1 MRRAMLSVMARVL
14 LTGADGY
21 IGVRLGDHLLRT
33 GFDVVGLDSGFH
45 RVGWLYPSPDLRPA
59 MRTKDIREVEL
70 DDLADF
76 DAVVHL
82 GEVSNDP
89 VGALDESVTYH
100 INHEGTVRLA
110 ELAKRAGVQRFVQM
124 SSCSVYGVS
133 ADRPSTETDPVE
145 PLTAYARCKVLV
157 EEAVGELA
165 DDTFSPVFLRNATA
179 FGASPRQRFDLVVND
194 LAATAYLYKEI
205 RMTSDG
211 TPWRPFVHLLD
222 IAAAVSCVLE
232 APRDVVHGE
241 IFNVGSSASNYQ
253 IAQIAQIVGRL
264 VPGCVVSLGDSSSDK
279 RNYRIDFTKIET
291 TLPGFSCKWDVER
304 GVAELLEVFARV
316 GLDEP
321 TYRWRGYTRLDQ
333 IRHLLDTGQIT
344 DDLFWTTSA

>member
-1 MRRAMLSVMARVL
+1 MLSCMARVL

-21 IGVRLGDHLLRT
+21 IGVRLGDHLLRA

-45 RVGWLYPSPDLRPA
+45 RVGWLYASADLRPA
-59 MRTKDIREVEL
+59 MLTKDIRHVEL
-70 DDLADF
+70 EDLAGF

-89 VGALDESVTYH
+89 VGELDEQVTYR
-100 INHEGTVRLA
+100 INHQGTLRLA
-110 ELAKRAGVQRFVQM
+110 ELAKAAGVERFVQM

-133 ADRPSTETDPVE
+133 GERPTREGDPLE

-165 DDTFSPVFLRNATA
+165 DDSFSPTFLRNATVY
-179 FGASPRQRFDLVVND
+179 GASPRQRFDLVVND
-194 LAATAYLYKEI
+194 LAATAFLYHEI

-222 IAAAVSCVLE
+222 VAAAVSCVLD
-232 APRDVVHGE
+232 APRELVHGE
-241 IFNVGSSASNYQ
+241 IFNVGSSTSNYQ
-253 IAQIAQIVGRL
+253 IRQIAEIVGGL
-264 VPGCVVSLGDSSSDK
+264 VPGCTLSFGDSSNDK
-279 RNYRIDFTKIET
+279 RNYRIDFSKIET
-291 TLPGFSCKWDVER
+291 SLPGFACQWDVER
-304 GVAELLEVFARV
+304 GVAELLEVFARI

-321 TYRWRGYTRLDQ
+321 TYRWRGYTRLHQ
-333 IRHLLDTGQIT
+333 IRHLLDTAQI
-344 DDLFWTTSA
+344 DDELFWNTTA